1 VFGIDGAP
9 GLRSGSAGAQSPKS
23 RATHT
28 AITANDLKLE
38 NPLTR
43 REFVNVKIKNNEM
56 NYNLNN
62 RDNKTKSVLHFT
74 TCVRSPEGEKHDE
87 KDYSN
92 YKHRQ
97 QLRVG

>member
-1 VFGIDGAP
+1 
-9 GLRSGSAGAQSPKS
+9 
-23 RATHT
+23 
-28 AITANDLKLE
+28 
-38 NPLTR
+38 
-43 REFVNVKIKNNEM
+43 M

-92 YKHRQ
+92 NFESNYKHRQ